1 VATLAELAFPLSA
14 IVVNRIWFGD
24 TLTGGQWVGVLVLMA
39 TLTVMSAKPDTRE
52 LGVRAP
58 QLDAEPASIPPYS

>member
-1 VATLAELAFPLSA
+1 
-14 IVVNRIWFGD
+14 
-24 TLTGGQWVGVLVLMA
+24 VGVLVLMA